1 MRSLRRGAV
10 VFGLLAIPAQ
20 VLVEQLPAG
29 LARACLTDGVAVLLA
44 GAAGGACLT
53 VALPSPAE
61 RRTWRLAGLA
71 CLAWGTGTAVSTV
84 LTVGFDDVRRPS
96 PADLFYLAALVLAG
110 WALASFPT
118 LPRRTSRRVTVF
130 LDGALTA
137 TALLLGT
144 WPWLLGP
151 AVASNAP
158 PGSILLGLGYPLA
171 DVLLVTVV
179 LQAASRL
186 PVGRAVSLWLAA
198 AGVGVLAASG
208 VLGFAVRAHAS
219 VAAET
224 LVNLGPL
231 VCFALLAAGAQ
242 RAMQTAQPVGQPPRA
257 AEVLAGPAGSDP
269 RALGPAPRA
278 AGARPVPFAYVA
290 ALAALGVWAATSLGN
305 HGADAVLALVLT
317 LIIVRQGF
325 LLADNAR
332 LDRAIESSER
342 YFRGLVQGSSDLTL
356 LVDTGFQVRYASPSV
371 LVLVGDLAPGSSFLD
386 LLHPADRGLVSEA
399 VLRAA
404 ARSGTDTVMDKPSAP
419 PLRTAGGAPVGEAG
433 GARPIESAGVSFR
446 VHTRGGQRWIEAHL
460 AWLDEGPGL
469 HGVVVNGRD
478 VTAAREAEA
487 ALAASERAYRRIV
500 ETAEEGIWVSTA
512 AGVTAFVNARA
523 AQMLGLSVSDIL
535 GRPVREVLFPLLDEE
550 SRAGVEQRLA
560 RRAGGVTER
569 YSFRIRR
576 SDGSY
581 IDTWVSATPLVG
593 DDGRYEGSLSM
604 ISDIT
609 EQKQLEARLAER
621 AFQDSLTGLANRA
634 AFLERAE
641 RALAS
646 VRAGHGLIAVLFCD
660 LDGFKAVNDS
670 LGHPVGDQLLTA
682 VAHRLMTRLRGPDL
696 IARFGGDEFAVLAEH
711 LQDAQDAVSLA
722 QRMIAALTEPFH
734 VASRDIYVSGSVGV
748 AIADPDSASA
758 HDVEPLLRNA
768 DLAMYEAKSQGRG
781 SFRLFEPLMHAAV
794 LSRLRLEE
802 ELRQGLVREEFLLYY
817 QPILALDSGRVA
829 GVEALVRWRHPQ
841 RGLVGPDEFIEVA
854 EDCGLLVELG
864 AWVLR
869 RACAD
874 LDSLR
879 SVGGPG
885 LHVAVNLGASQLR
898 DPDLPGLV
906 RRATAGCNLAPG
918 QLVLEVTE
926 HSLLGLSDTR
936 EVLHVLREQGA
947 GVSLDDFGTGYSSLS
962 HLRDF
967 PVDVLKL
974 DRSYVQGVPER
985 SEVTALAESVVRLG
999 HALGIRTVAEGIET
1013 PRQRVALSQMGC
1025 ELGQGHLFAPALP
1038 LPGLLAWARTLG
1050 LDAVPAQRHQAGVC
1064 DGAVGR
1070 V

>member
-1 MRSLRRGAV
+1 MRSLRRAAV
-10 VFGLLAIPAQ
+10 ILGLLAIPAQ
-20 VLVEQLPAG
+20 ILLEQMPAG
-29 LARACLTDGVAVLLA
+29 LARASLTDGVAVLLA
-44 GAAGGACLT
+44 VAVGGACLT

-61 RRTWRLAGLA
+61 RRTWRLTGLA
-71 CLAWGTGTAVSTV
+71 CLAWGIGTAVSTV
-84 LTVGFDDVRRPS
+84 LTVGFADARRPS
-96 PADLFYLAALVLAG
+96 PADLFYLAAVVLAG

-198 AGVGVLAASG
+198 AGVGVLAATG
-208 VLGFAVRAHAS
+208 VLGFAVRAHAT

-231 VCFALLAAGAQ
+231 VCFALVAAGAL

-257 AEVLAGPAGSDP
+257 AGAFAGPAAPDT
-269 RALGPAPRA
+269 RARGP
-278 AGARPVPFAYVA
+278 GTEARGGPPVPFAYVA

-305 HGADAVLALVLT
+305 HGADAILALVLT

-356 LVDTGFQVRYASPSV
+356 LLDKGFQVCYASPSV
-371 LVLVGDLAPGSSFLD
+371 LDLVGDVAPGSSFLD
-386 LLHPADRGLVSEA
+386 LLHPQDRGMVSAA
-399 VLRAA
+399 VLRVA
-404 ARSGTDTVMDKPSAP
+404 ARDGTDKVMDWRSAT
-419 PLRTAGGAPVGEAG
+419 LRSAAGGSTAVDEVR
-433 GARPIESAGVSFR
+433 ARPIGKPGVTFR
-446 VHTRGGQRWIEAHL
+446 VHARAGQRWIEAHL

-487 ALAASERAYRRIV
+487 ALMASERAYRRIV

-512 AGVTAFVNARA
+512 AGVTEFVNARA
-523 AQMLGLSVSDIL
+523 AQMLGLEVADIL
-535 GRPVREVLFPLLDEE
+535 GRPVREVLSPLLDEE

-621 AFQDSLTGLANRA
+621 AFRDSLTGLANRV

-641 RALAS
+641 EALAS
-646 VRAGHGLIAVLFCD
+646 VRSGRGLIAVLFCD

-696 IARFGGDEFAVLAEH
+696 IARFGGDEFAVLAEN
-711 LQDAQDAVSLA
+711 LRDPQDALSLA

-748 AIADPDSASA
+748 ALADPGSASA

-781 SFRLFEPLMHAAV
+781 NFRLFEPLMHAAV
-794 LSRLRLEE
+794 LNRLRLED
-802 ELRQGLVREEFLLYY
+802 ELRQGLAREEFLLYY
-817 QPILALDSGRVA
+817 QPILTLDSAQLA

-841 RGLVGPDEFIEVA
+841 RGVVGPDEFIDVA

-869 RACAD
+869 QACAD
-874 LDSLR
+874 FASLR
-879 SVGGPG
+879 SIGGAE

-898 DPDLPGLV
+898 DPDLPSVV
-906 RRATAGCNLAPG
+906 RRATAGCDLAPG

-926 HSLLGLSDTR
+926 HSLLALSGTR
-936 EVLHVLREQGA
+936 EVLHALRELGA

-999 HALGIRTVAEGIET
+999 HALGIRTVAEGIEH
-1013 PRQRVALSQMGC
+1013 PRQRAALSQMGC
-1025 ELGQGHLFAPALP
+1025 EFGQGHLFAPALP
-1038 LPGLLAWARTLG
+1038 LAGLRAWARSRG
-1050 LDAVPAQRHQAGVC
+1050 EVAVPAQRRQAAAC